1 MHMKLFSALSVLL
14 VLKLVFIMSV
24 CVLENFIQAA
34 ILQIVCLTLFSKKID
49 LLMLLLIA
57 FKTCHNFSVM

>member
-24 CVLENFIQAA
+24 CVLKNFIQAA
-34 ILQIVCLTLFSKKID
+34 ILQIVCLTSFSKKID
-49 LLMLLLIA
+49 LPMLLLIA